1 MRTVSA
7 VSMRS
12 LQAESAILVCDN
24 SGTTAIDARLL
35 HSSDTIAIRPH
46 SRVVTDGEIVSR
58 VSKIDESIITGES
71 LLVPKQLGDKV
82 IAGTLNGSG
91 SLHVAISRL
100 LGENSITDIATL
112 VENTVA
118 ARPKVQELADKVAS

>member
-7 VSMRS
+7 VSIRS
-12 LQAESAILVCDN
+12 LQAESATLVYDN

-35 HSSDTIAIRPH
+35 HSSDTIAIGPH

-71 LLVPKQLGDKV
+71 LLVPKQPGDKV

-91 SLHVAISRL
+91 SLYVAISRL
-100 LGENSITDIATL
+100 PGENSITDIATL
-112 VENTVA
+112 VENAVA
-118 ARPKVQELADKVAS
+118 ARPKV